1 MTRFK
6 LFVGLAAMLAA
17 FAAGW
22 EVKGWRAD
30 KVISDM
36 AAEASAQASAAWAE
50 EAQGNRKALAEREET
65 IKQITEANH
74 NLSQKLRT
82 AYAKDPETRALADT
96 CLPDSI
102 ICLLQ

>member
-1 MTRFK
+1 MTK
-6 LFVGLAAMLAA
+6 LKLIIGLAALLAA

-36 AAEASAQASAAWAE
+36 AAEASAQAAEAWAG
-50 EAQGNRKALAEREET
+50 EAAGQVKGLAERDET
-65 IKQITEANH
+65 VKHLTEANKI
-74 NLSQKLRT
+74 LSQKLRT

>member
-1 MTRFK
+1 MTQLK
-6 LFVGLAAMLAA
+6 FVAGLAALLAA

-36 AAEASAQASAAWAE
+36 AAEVSAQAAEAWAG
-50 EAQGNRKALAEREET
+50 EAAGQVKGLAERDET
-65 IKQITEANH
+65 VKHLTEANKI
-74 NLSQKLRT
+74 LSQKLRE
-82 AYAKDPETRALADT
+82 AYEANPDTRALVDT